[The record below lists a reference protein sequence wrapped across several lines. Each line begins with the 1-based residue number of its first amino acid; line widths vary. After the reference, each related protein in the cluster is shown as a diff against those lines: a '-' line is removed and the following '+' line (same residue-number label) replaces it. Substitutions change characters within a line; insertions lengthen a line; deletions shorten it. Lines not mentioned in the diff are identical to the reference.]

1 MWTISSIKASAME
14 KLRVCP
20 NCLAAIES
28 HEGRQC
34 VFPIDVELT
43 YEPEEQSSVVC
54 DWCGDWHPTLY
65 EIQ

>member
-1 MWTISSIKASAME
+1 ME
-14 KLRVCP
+14 RLRVCP

-54 DWCGDWHPTLY
+54 DWCGGWHPTLY

>member
-1 MWTISSIKASAME
+1 ME

-34 VFPIDVELT
+34 VFPIEVELT
-43 YEPEEQSSVVC
+43 YEPEKQSSVVC
-54 DWCGDWHPTLY
+54 DRDKHLTVWRQRGNS
-65 EIQ
+65 